1 MGVIV
6 NSKEE
11 LKRIVDS
18 LKSQGKTVVTT
29 NGVFDILHVG
39 HLRILKKA
47 RELGDALIVLLNSDS
62 SVKQF
67 KGDKRPIHPEQER
80 AEILSHLNSVDYI
93 TLFSEDTP
101 LNLLKF
107 LQPDIHTKGG
117 TFISERI
124 KEEKE
129 LLESW
134 GGQFKTLEL
143 EEGYSSTNVIQKVLE
158 VYSDQPNKP

>member
-1 MGVIV
+1 MGVII

-11 LKRIVDS
+11 LKEIVDS
-18 LKSQGKTVVTT
+18 LKSQNKVVVTT

-47 RELGDALIVLLNSDS
+47 KELGDSLVVLLNSDS
-62 SVKQF
+62 SVKRY
-67 KGDKRPIHPEQER
+67 KGDKRPIHTEQER
-80 AEILSHLNSVDYI
+80 AETLSHLNSVDYI
-93 TLFSEDTP
+93 IIFSEDKP
-101 LNLLKF
+101 IKLLKY
-107 LQPDIHTKGG
+107 LKPNIHTKGG
-117 TFISERI
+117 TFIPERI

-143 EEGYSSTNVIQKVLE
+143 EEGYSTTDIIRRVLE
-158 VYSDQPNKP
+158 VYKE